1 MPAEANKYGN
11 AAIQPMVK
19 FDKWY
24 SFRINGRKMP
34 VPYDTRVKPNWITA
48 RISTRLS
55 RRAASHEAGGRSRT
69 SEESTPFSASR
80 SSGASQVAL
89 SGLSESQYRVAKPK
103 GMQGRLTP
111 MNSHCHPARPQ
122 IPSICKSA
130 PQIGPPISDDRGI
143 PTRNHASIRVRNW
156 IGNQAAR
163 SEEH

>member
-55 RRAASHEAGGRSRT
+55 RKAASHEAGGRSRT
-69 SEESTPFSASR
+69 S
-80 SSGASQVAL
+80 GVSQVAL
-89 SGLSESQYRVAKPK
+89 SGLSESQYSVAKPK
-103 GMQGRLTP
+103 GIQGRLTP

-122 IPSICKSA
+122 IPSICKS
-130 PQIGPPISDDRGI
+130 
-143 PTRNHASIRVRNW
+143 
-156 IGNQAAR
+156 R
-163 SEEH
+163 SEE